1 MLQNL
6 QICIFFC
13 NFARFLVCQPCQ
25 SAQQQPVTAKYKQ
38 AMAIILQEVK
48 SFWQQYKFAKFGND
62 LYKDC
67 KEFCPHLLLDEIGT
81 FNPKRNPSYEVCES
95 IQYLAY
101 RDGKIVGRIAGIINH
116 EANKRW
122 GVNKVRFGWI
132 DFIDDQE
139 VSRALLDAVAAWGRS
154 KGMDSLNGPV
164 GFTDWDYEGLLIE
177 GFEHLAPMASLYNFP
192 YYEKHMEAYGLTKEN
207 DWIEMQLYPQCPTP
221 ERAVRVAK
229 IVSERYHLR
238 VDKVHS
244 ARELVRKYGMEYM
257 DMLDEAYQKLY
268 NFQPMT
274 QRQKEH
280 YKNVYFPLL
289 NFDFVTIVVN
299 EKNEIVGVGMG
310 MPDISHALR
319 KCKGYLFP
327 FGWIRVLRAL
337 RAKQMEAFDLLLI
350 GVRPDYQGMGVNAVI
365 IAEQHPYFV
374 KYGIQRVE
382 TTSIME
388 TNTRNIANWEMF
400 PHKTHKRRRAYQKS
414 I

>member
-1 MLQNL
+1 
-6 QICIFFC
+6 
-13 NFARFLVCQPCQ
+13 
-25 SAQQQPVTAKYKQ
+25 
-38 AMAIILQEVK
+38 MAIILQEVK

-207 DWIEMQLYPQCPTP
+207 DWQIYPQCPTP

-244 ARELVRKYGMEYM
+244 AKELVRKYGMEYM

>member
-1 MLQNL
+1 
-6 QICIFFC
+6 
-13 NFARFLVCQPCQ
+13 
-25 SAQQQPVTAKYKQ
+25 
-38 AMAIILQEVK
+38 MAIILQEVK
-48 SFWQQYKFAKFGND
+48 TKWQQYRFAKFGND

-67 KEFCPHLLLDEIGT
+67 KEFCPHLLLDEINT
-81 FNPKRNPSYEVCES
+81 FDTKKNPSYDVCES

-116 EANKRW
+116 SANKQW
-122 GVNKVRFGWI
+122 GVKKVRFGWI
-132 DFIDDQE
+132 DFIDDTE
-139 VSRALLDAVAAWGRS
+139 VSQALLDAVVAWGKS

-177 GFEHLAPMASLYNFP
+177 GFEYLAPMASLYNYP
-192 YYEKHMEAYGLTKEN
+192 YYEKHMEAYGLKKEN
-207 DWIEMQLYPQCPTP
+207 DWIEMQIDPRCETP
-221 ERAVRVAK
+221 ERVLRIDKLVR
-229 IVSERYHLR
+229 ERYHLR

-244 ARELVRKYGMEYM
+244 AKELERKFGMEYM

-280 YKNVYFPLL
+280 YKKVYFPLL

-299 EKNEIVGVGMG
+299 EKNEIVGVGLG

-319 KCKGYLFP
+319 RCKGRLFP
-327 FGWIRVLRAL
+327 FGWIGVLRAL
-337 RAKQMEAFDLLLI
+337 RAKKMDAFDLLLI

-365 IAEQHPYFV
+365 IAEQHPYFRQ
-374 KYGIQRVE
+374 YGIQRVE

-400 PHKTHKRRRAYQKS
+400 PHKTHKRRRAYEKK
-414 I
+414 IDD

>member
-1 MLQNL
+1 
-6 QICIFFC
+6 
-13 NFARFLVCQPCQ
+13 
-25 SAQQQPVTAKYKQ
+25 
-38 AMAIILQEVK
+38 MATILQEVK
-48 SFWQQYKFAKFGND
+48 TLRQQYLFAKFGND
-62 LYKDC
+62 LYKKC
-67 KEFCPHLLLDEIGT
+67 KEFCPHLLLDEMHT
-81 FNPKRNPSYEVCES
+81 FNPKKNPSYDVCES

-116 EANKRW
+116 AANEQW
-122 GVNKVRFGWI
+122 GVKKVRFGWI
-132 DFIDDQE
+132 DFIDDTE
-139 VSRALLDAVAAWGRS
+139 VSQALLDAVAAWGKS
-154 KGMDSLNGPV
+154 KGMDTLNGPV

-177 GFEHLAPMASLYNFP
+177 GFEYLAPMASLYNYP

-207 DWIEMQLYPQCPTP
+207 DWIEMQLEAQCETP
-221 ERAVRVAK
+221 ERVLRIDKLVR
-229 IVSERYHLR
+229 ERYHLR

-244 ARELVRKYGMEYM
+244 SKELERKYGMEYM

-280 YKNVYFPLL
+280 YKKTYFPLL

-299 EKNEIVGVGMG
+299 EKNEIVGVGLG

-319 KCKGYLFP
+319 RCQGSLYP
-327 FGWIRVLRAL
+327 FGWIHVLRAL
-337 RAKQMEAFDLLLI
+337 KAKQMEVFDLLLI

-365 IAEQHPYFV
+365 IAEQHPYFRQ
-374 KYGIQRVE
+374 YGIKRVE

-400 PHKTHKRRRAYQKS
+400 PHKTHKRRRAYLKK

>member
-1 MLQNL
+1 
-6 QICIFFC
+6 
-13 NFARFLVCQPCQ
+13 
-25 SAQQQPVTAKYKQ
+25 
-38 AMAIILQEVK
+38 MATILQEVK
-48 SFWQQYKFAKFGND
+48 TLRQQYLFAKFGND
-62 LYKDC
+62 LYKKC
-67 KEFCPHLLLDEIGT
+67 KEFCPHLLLDEMHT
-81 FNPKRNPSYEVCES
+81 FNPKKNPSYDVCES

-116 EANKRW
+116 AANEQW
-122 GVNKVRFGWI
+122 GVKKVRFGWI
-132 DFIDDQE
+132 DFIDDTE
-139 VSRALLDAVAAWGRS
+139 VSQALLDAVAAWGKS
-154 KGMDSLNGPV
+154 KGMDTLNGPV

-177 GFEHLAPMASLYNFP
+177 GFEYLAPMASLYNYP

-207 DWIEMQLYPQCPTP
+207 DWIEMQLEAQCETP
-221 ERAVRVAK
+221 ERVLRIDKLVR
-229 IVSERYHLR
+229 ERYHLR

-244 ARELVRKYGMEYM
+244 SKELERKYGMEYM

-280 YKNVYFPLL
+280 YKKTYFPLL

-299 EKNEIVGVGMG
+299 EKNEIVGVGLG
-310 MPDISHALR
+310 MPDISHALHR
-319 KCKGYLFP
+319 CQGSLFP
-327 FGWIRVLRAL
+327 FGWIHVLRAL
-337 RAKQMEAFDLLLI
+337 KAKQMEVFDLLLI

-365 IAEQHPYFV
+365 IAEQHPYFRQ
-374 KYGIQRVE
+374 YGIKRVE

-400 PHKTHKRRRAYQKS
+400 PHKTHKRRRAYLKK